1 MRTILVLSLLF
12 RASTSQRVLPDMFA
26 CFIYHPSRFLERS
39 GTRSEGQLPSV
50 TACLQRCLDAIPL
63 YNFVCRSIMWKKDIN
78 FCILSAYDRTQR
90 AHRFRI
96 ALKSDID
103 LYENK
108 CTFSHGLAPVN
119 FESDMDLVR
128 TTMAVPR
135 QSTPRPRTLPTKKP
149 IRNQPLRRVRQ
160 PDAPTQPIPL
170 KRQGI
175 GYSDWPGPFLYDSVP
190 AVKEQKPRVDFKAK
204 TFSVPIT
211 QPEIIVGSQVDDE
224 GHSLFNLPAAGWR
237 LPPIRRGNVGRH
249 FFAKT
254 VSSSRTVPNASRIP
268 AQEAIASKHAK
279 KEPVTSIPDGSRLRE
294 RIPDKVPE
302 KACFTRR
309 KQRALMG
316 FEEKT
321 ISGIELFNC
330 LHSCLHTSTF
340 YCASVNYNEFKKV
353 CTLNGGNLHLND
365 IPLRNSIS
373 DYYENECTP
382 DQISQRKVSNS
393 VTVRSE
399 PIDRCFTVFP
409 NTMLLSLE
417 SNLLDRASSLEHCQA
432 ECSRASVN
440 GSRPCGAINWIPHS
454 RGCMMFEVGFDRRLV
469 VHSAQAQFSVN
480 KCAEGTEISKQTRE
494 ADYSAHDDYRI
505 GMEGTA

>member
-1 MRTILVLSLLF
+1 MTLNAVRMVLDAV
-12 RASTSQRVLPDMFA
+12 RMVLNA
-26 CFIYHPSRFLERS
+26 VHVVLN
-39 GTRSEGQLPSV
+39 SV
-50 TACLQRCLDAIPL
+50 RMVLNAAIPL

-135 QSTPRPRTLPTKKP
+135 QSTPRPRTL
-149 IRNQPLRRVRQ
+149 
-160 PDAPTQPIPL
+160 PIPL

-254 VSSSRTVPNASRIP
+254 DSRELP
-268 AQEAIASKHAK
+268 AIA
-279 KEPVTSIPDGSRLRE
+279 
-294 RIPDKVPE
+294 DKVPE

-409 NTMLLSLE
+409 NTVLLSLE

-480 KCAEGTEISKQTRE
+480 KCAGELELNL
-494 ADYSAHDDYRI
+494 
-505 GMEGTA
+505 